1 MFMSGRLRY
10 LPRTDRKDSA
20 MTVHILAPDDTIFSV
35 NRDIARVGFAQL
47 GEEVR
52 LFAPGD
58 FDALA
63 LFPGDIVVGGI
74 RYARQGME
82 RLGIPVPDLDSIPEA
97 LMPFAGRRIWQAT
110 MAEARQLAGNGS
122 AIFVKPLPD
131 RPKLFTGT
139 LLSSFADLIPTA
151 HIADAEPVICAEPV
165 DFVTEYRGFVLH
177 GDLIDLRPY
186 RGDPLRFPDPQVI
199 RAALAAQSQAG
210 APAAYALDFGVTSE
224 DRTLVVEIND
234 SYAVGAYGLSPMRY
248 ARLIATRWAELA
260 AQR

>member
-1 MFMSGRLRY
+1 
-10 LPRTDRKDSA
+10 

-52 LFAPGD
+52 IFAPED
-58 FDALA
+58 FDDLTLA
-63 LFPGDIVVGGI
+63 AGDIVVGGI
-74 RYARQGME
+74 RYARKGMA
-82 RLGIPVPDLDSIPEA
+82 RLGIPVLDLDSIPEA
-97 LMPFAGRRIWQAT
+97 LMPFAGRRIWQST
-110 MAEARQLAGNGS
+110 MAEARQRAGNGTP
-122 AIFVKPLPD
+122 IFVKPLPD

-151 HIADAEPVICAEPV
+151 HIPDEEPVICADPV

-186 RGDPLRFPDPQVI
+186 RGDPLCFPDPEVI
-199 RAALAAQSQAG
+199 RAALAAQSRAG
-210 APAAYALDFGVTSE
+210 APAAYALDFGVTS
-224 DRTLVVEIND
+224 DGRTLVVEVND
-234 SYAVGAYGLSPMRY
+234 AYAVGAYGLSPMRY

-260 AQR
+260 A